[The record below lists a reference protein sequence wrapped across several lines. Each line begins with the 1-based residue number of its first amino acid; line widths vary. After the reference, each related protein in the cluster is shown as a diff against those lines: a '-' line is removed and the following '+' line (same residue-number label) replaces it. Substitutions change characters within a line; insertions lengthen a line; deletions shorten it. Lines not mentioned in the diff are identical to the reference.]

1 MTNSP
6 LPVPFPN
13 SYWVLPAQFLA
24 GEHPG
29 ELDAEEFRQKLA
41 ALLDAGIRT
50 FIDLTEPRDLGED
63 GGVIFGYRRLLS
75 ELADARQLEIT
86 QLTVPVR
93 DRGVPSAATMR
104 CILAVIDRSLADK
117 NPVYVHCLAGI
128 GRTGTVVG
136 CYLKRHGLAT
146 DDGVLDRIAEL
157 RSFME
162 EDWGPSPQTPEQAR
176 MIQVWRETD

>member
-1 MTNSP
+1 MTDSP

-13 SYWVLPAQFLA
+13 SYWVLPARFLA
-24 GEHPG
+24 GEHPA
-29 ELDAEEFRQKLA
+29 ELNAEEFRQKLA

-63 GGVIFGYRRLLS
+63 GDVIFGYRRLLS
-75 ELADARQLEIT
+75 QLADAGQLEIT
-86 QLTVPVR
+86 QLTIPVR
-93 DRGVPSAATMR
+93 DRCVPSAATMR

-146 DDGVLDRIAEL
+146 DDGVVDRIAEL
-157 RSFME
+157 RSPME
-162 EDWGPSPQTPEQAR
+162 EDWGPSPQTPEQVR
-176 MIQVWRETD
+176 MIQAWRETV

>member
-1 MTNSP
+1 MTNP
-6 LPVPFPN
+6 PPPVPFPN

-24 GEHPG
+24 GEHPA
-29 ELDAEEFRQKLA
+29 ELDAEEFRLKLA

-93 DRGVPSAATMR
+93 DRCVPSAATMR

-117 NPVYVHCLAGI
+117 IPVYVHCLAGI

-146 DDGVLDRIAEL
+146 DDGVLDCIAAL
-157 RSFME
+157 RSSMD
-162 EDWGPSPQTPEQAR
+162 EDWPSPQTPEQVR
-176 MIQVWRETD
+176 MIQTWRETV